1 MLMQNVSSLF
11 QRVVFEI
18 KELIKETKEDA
29 SDAADSVLDFTS
41 DVVSEKMTE
50 FQQRRQQRMS
60 IAGVDDSLLS
70 AMTQLAW
77 ERDIDLGKGHGRE
90 EDIEEEV
97 GKMEDVSTGKVLFVN
112 SSHVG
117 ESSTDDMV
125 LVMGGREFEVENI
138 EKVPQEVKLVVEN
151 IEEVPQEVKL
161 VVENIEEVP
170 QEVKLVVE
178 NIEKVPQAET
188 LVLENL
194 EELSPRDKSTAEDMK
209 AVPMYESGITPL
221 HVDKHKSAKDD
232 DNLAMKPPSSGSSE
246 YKGGEKPPKKKRK
259 KKRSK
264 RTSPIPKDDHFD
276 ANGEAAE
283 LPRFSSPSSA
293 SSTTHLLQATDDT

>member
-77 ERDIDLGKGHGRE
+77 ERDIDLGKGHGRG

-117 ESSTDDMV
+117 ESSTDDAVV
-125 LVMGGREFEVENI
+125 LDTPGVTRGENI
-138 EKVPQEVKLVVEN
+138 EKVPQEVKLVLEN
-151 IEEVPQEVKL
+151 IEKVPQEVKL
-161 VVENIEEVP
+161 V
-170 QEVKLVVE
+170 LE

-194 EELSPRDKSTAEDMK
+194 DELSPRDKLTAEDMK
-209 AVPMYESGITPL
+209 AVPMYESGITPP
-221 HVDKHKSAKDD
+221 HVDKHRSAKDD
-232 DNLAMKPPSSGSSE
+232 DSLATKPPSSSSSE
-246 YKGGEKPPKKKRK
+246 YKGGEKPQKKKR

-264 RTSPIPKDDHFD
+264 RTSPIPKDDYFE
-276 ANGEAAE
+276 ASGEAAE